1 MICSKLVM
9 DLGNPFE
16 VVVHHLLIGGM
27 PSLDHWDQIPMVGCG
42 SVYGYTLDMTYSES
56 WYEII
61 R

>member
-1 MICSKLVM
+1 M